1 MSNGNW
7 LKLNREL
14 FDKPIWLNSTAEQKV
29 VLIAILGM
37 VNHTPTEWEWK
48 GEKYSCEPGQ
58 KITSLPKIVEQCGK
72 GITIQ
77 NVRTAL
83 KRFEKLGFLTDESTE
98 QGRLITVVNWGK
110 YQHESCEPNRQ
121 TNRQPTDDQQTANR
135 QLTSNK
141 NNKNNKND
149 KNEEENYIHSRA
161 TRDIIQ
167 HLNGRIGAN
176 YKPTTKKTKDLIQAR
191 MNEGFTVED
200 FKTVIDK
207 KCVEWMNTDMQKF
220 LRPETLFGT
229 KFESYLN
236 APVIQKQE
244 GSLWERIARG
254 DFDE

>member
-48 GEKYSCEPGQ
+48 GEKYSIEPGQ

-98 QGRLITVVNWGK
+98 QGRLITIVNWGK

-121 TNRQPTDDQQTANR
+121 TNRQLTDDQQTANR
-135 QLTSNK
+135 QLTST
-141 NNKNNKND
+141 
-149 KNEEENYIHSRA
+149 EEREELLRKGEKEGPLARENFIFFK
-161 TRDIIQ
+161 DI
-167 HLNGRIGAN
+167 
-176 YKPTTKKTKDLIQAR
+176 Y
-191 MNEGFTVED
+191 
-200 FKTVIDK
+200 
-207 KCVEWMNTDMQKF
+207 
-220 LRPETLFGT
+220 
-229 KFESYLN
+229 
-236 APVIQKQE
+236 
-244 GSLWERIARG
+244 
-254 DFDE
+254 

>member
-1 MSNGNW
+1 MNNGNW
-7 LKLNREL
+7 IKLNREL
-14 FDKPIWLNSTAEQKV
+14 FERPIWLNSTAEQKV

-37 VNHTPTEWEWK
+37 VNHAPAEWEWK

-121 TNRQPTDDQQTANR
+121 PNRQLTDDQQTANR
-135 QLTSNK
+135 RLTSNK

-149 KNEEENYIHSRA
+149 KEERESIEREPPPLKSAYGRKGNVLLTDAEYQGIKDRFVDYDGLINHVGDYLANSRHYDDHEA
-161 TRDIIQ
+161 LIFK
-167 HLNGRIGAN
+167 IGTQDKWAV
-176 YKPTTKKTKDLIQAR
+176 KAQVKSQELSQEEIDR
-191 MNEGFTVED
+191 MRAEQWGQDWKN
-200 FKTVIDK
+200 
-207 KCVEWMNTDMQKF
+207 
-220 LRPETLFGT
+220 
-229 KFESYLN
+229 
-236 APVIQKQE
+236 
-244 GSLWERIARG
+244 
-254 DFDE
+254 